1 MEYVVVTGA
10 NGGLG
15 YSLSKMLSEKG
26 YFVYGIDIVGNRL
39 SNIDNLKFIECDLS
53 NPIDID
59 NAVSIIRS
67 DNVRIKA
74 IYNLCGIFKME
85 SVIEGDSESFEKIIR
100 INFLSM
106 YYINKG
112 LFPYLDKGSTII
124 NMSSEVARYS
134 CLPFQTYYTLTKK
147 MIECYTDDLRREA
160 NYLGIRVVKVQSGSL
175 NTKMIS
181 SAASEF
187 DKLES
192 STKYFKNQ
200 LLKMKFL
207 MDNELS
213 KTHDVD
219 KLSKL
224 LTSLIEK
231 KRVKLVYRYKN
242 SFKLKLLGILPERLQ
257 DKIFLKLVK

>member
-39 SNIDNLKFIECDLS
+39 SDIDNLKFIECDLS

-59 NAVSIIRS
+59 NVVSIIKS

-106 YYINKG
+106 YYINKV

-134 CLPFQTYYTLTKK
+134 CLPFQSYYTITKK
-147 MIECYTDDLRREA
+147 MVECYSDDLRREA

-175 NTKMIS
+175 NTTMLS
-181 SAASEF
+181 RASNEF
-187 DKLES
+187 DNLKT
-192 STKYFKNQ
+192 STKYFENQ
-200 LLKMKFL
+200 LQKMKFI

-213 KTHDVD
+213 KAHDVD
-219 KLSKL
+219 NLSKL
-224 LTSLIEK
+224 LVKIIEK
-231 KRVKLVYRYKN
+231 KRVKLIYRYKN